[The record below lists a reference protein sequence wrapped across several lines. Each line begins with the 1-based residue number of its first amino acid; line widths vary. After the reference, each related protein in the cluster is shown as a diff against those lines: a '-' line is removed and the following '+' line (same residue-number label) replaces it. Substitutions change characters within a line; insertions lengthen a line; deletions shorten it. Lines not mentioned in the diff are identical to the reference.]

1 MKNGNRKSA
10 LIAGWQAMPLF
21 SGLSLAYGI
30 HPNAPTDNNQRH
42 IYPCDESSL

>member
-1 MKNGNRKSA
+1 MALRPHWRPRYVHYSA
-10 LIAGWQAMPLF
+10 NLNLVAA
-21 SGLSLAYGI
+21 GI